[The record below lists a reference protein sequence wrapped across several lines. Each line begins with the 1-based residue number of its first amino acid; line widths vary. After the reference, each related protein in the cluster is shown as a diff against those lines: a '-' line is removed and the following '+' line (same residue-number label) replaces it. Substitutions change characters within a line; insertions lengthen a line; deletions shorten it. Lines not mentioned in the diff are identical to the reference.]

1 MNINVDAFYFINGGL
16 SNPLFDAIMPPL
28 SNCGGVVSLAILCLI
43 ALILTRFN
51 VFNLGKYH
59 KLVKY
64 CIASLIL
71 CVGITAVLKYFIS
84 LPRPSLVL
92 DHVNTLTSSVDPYS
106 FPSGH
111 TACSLSVV
119 SVLIIKS
126 REYFRHY
133 NAIACLLI
141 VFSFAIAFSRIY
153 IGMHFPLDV
162 IVGSLVGI
170 ISGILVSRFLKI

>member
-28 SNCGGVVSLAILCLI
+28 SNCGGLVSLAILCLI
-43 ALILTRFN
+43 ALVVTRLN

-64 CIASLIL
+64 CIASLLL
-71 CVGITAVLKYFIS
+71 CVGITAVLKYFVS

-92 DHVNTLTSSVDPYS
+92 EHVNTLTSSVDPYS

-119 SVLIIKS
+119 SVLIIKAK
-126 REYFRHY
+126 EYFKHY
-133 NAIACLLI
+133 KPIICLL
-141 VFSFAIAFSRIY
+141 VAFCLVIAFSRIY

-162 IVGSLVGI
+162 IVGGLIGVM
-170 ISGILVSRFLKI
+170 SGILVTRFLKI